1 MFGLLAARFGRF
13 LQGQRAVFN
22 GPKFE
27 SNFRGGTPYSHC
39 RKWNDVLTA
48 IDNGEKLHKP
58 ATMSR

>member
-1 MFGLLAARFGRF
+1 MFGLLDVRFGRF
-13 LQGQRAVFN
+13 LQGQRAKLN
-22 GPKFE
+22 GPQ